1 MMANVDLRVRW
12 NNYLPHWTKDD
23 ATYHIRFRLADS
35 LPQEQL
41 QAWREEKAEIFA
53 TAKQE
58 DRPLNDYEKDRLEFL
73 RTKKIEQLLDVG
85 YGECWLSRD
94 EIAKIVRDAL
104 HYFDDE
110 RYRLLAWCIMPNHVH
125 IIVQPTGEHQL
136 YEIVR
141 SWKTFTARE
150 ANKILSK
157 TGSFWQREYFDH
169 LIRNQ
174 ERLENTVEYVWNNPT
189 AAGLMNWKWRW
200 RCDV

>member
-1 MMANVDLRVRW
+1 MANVDLRVRW

-73 RTKKIEQLLDVG
+73 RTKKIEQLLDAG

-110 RYRLLAWCIMPNHVH
+110 RYRLSHGASCRITCTLLYNLLVSISYTRLYDHGRHSLPER
-125 IIVQPTGEHQL
+125 PT
-136 YEIVR
+136 
-141 SWKTFTARE
+141 KF
-150 ANKILSK
+150 
-157 TGSFWQREYFDH
+157 
-169 LIRNQ
+169 
-174 ERLENTVEYVWNNPT
+174 
-189 AAGLMNWKWRW
+189 
-200 RCDV
+200 